1 MKVCGVDI
9 SGSEARLVVVEG
21 GADGVIVCELET
33 KRISLKD
40 DEINEQVR
48 SFYQVILALVRENK
62 IDRIAIKKRMKAG
75 GFASGPVSF
84 KIEGLFQMVDEADV
98 VLIAPTTIS
107 AFEKKNGQDT
117 PVGLNKYQ
125 LDAYRT
131 ARVALLK
138 G

>member
-21 GADGVIVCELET
+21 DANGLHLCELET
-33 KRISLKD
+33 KKIALKD

-48 SFYQVILALVRENK
+48 SFHQVVLALVRENK
-62 IDRIAIKKRMKAG
+62 IEKIAIKKRMKTG

-84 KIEGLFQMVDEADV
+84 KIEGLFQMIAEADV
-98 VLIAPTTIS
+98 VFIAPNTIS
-107 AFEKKNGQDT
+107 AFEKKNGQDI
-117 PVGLNKYQ
+117 PIELNKYQ
-125 LDAYRT
+125 TDAYRT
-131 ARVALLK
+131 ARVAILK